1 MAVAS
6 PRKPLGL
13 WTSSGLVAG
22 NMIGSGIFL
31 LPASLALYG
40 PISLVGWVVTAT
52 GALLLALVFA
62 NLGRAYPKTGGPY
75 EYSRRA
81 FGDFIGFQVAW
92 GYWIAVW
99 AGNAAIAVAAVA
111 YAAEFWDPLAD
122 TAIVGAAAAIACIW
136 SLTLINLIGVK
147 PGGQVSFVTTV
158 LKLVPL
164 IAIATIGL
172 FYIDGD
178 NFTPF
183 NASGGSWFSAVR
195 AAAPLT
201 LWAFIGL
208 ESATV
213 PAEDVENPSRIIP
226 LSTMLGTVVTTVIY
240 ILSTVV
246 VFGVIASPV
255 LAESTAPF
263 SDAAKQMWG
272 SDFGRAV
279 TVGAVV
285 SAYGC
290 LNGWILLSAQVPLAA
305 ARDGLFPSV
314 FARVSSRGVPFVG
327 LIVSSVLASALL
339 LTNYT
344 NGLVDAFTEILLL
357 ATLTTLVPYAFSS
370 MAQLLLLV
378 SDRESF
384 SAKNFVR
391 DAVIAAVAFAYSLWA
406 IGGAGDE
413 VVFKGFLLILGGTP
427 VYVAMRWYQL
437 RKGATVTQ
445 PAPVAMGR
453 AGVLAARIQNEDGI

>member
-1 MAVAS
+1 MAATTA
-6 PRKPLGL
+6 RKPLGL
-13 WTSSGLVAG
+13 WTSTGLVAG

-40 PISLVGWVVTAT
+40 PVSLVGWVVTAT
-52 GALLLALVFA
+52 GALFLALVFA
-62 NLGRAYPKTGGPY
+62 NLGRVYPKTGGPY

-111 YAAEFWDPLAD
+111 YAGEFWDPLAD
-122 TAIVGAAAAIACIW
+122 DALVGALAALVCMW
-136 SLTLINLIGVK
+136 SLTLVNLLGVK

-158 LKLVPL
+158 MKLVPL
-164 IAIATIGL
+164 VIIAVVGL
-172 FYIDGD
+172 FYIDAD
-178 NFTPF
+178 NFSPF
-183 NASGGSWFSAVR
+183 NASDKSWFNAVR

-226 LSTMLGTVVTTVIY
+226 LSTMLGTIVTTAVY
-240 ILSTVV
+240 ILGTVV
-246 VFGVIASPV
+246 VFGIIATPV

-263 SDAAKQMWG
+263 SDAAKEMWG
-272 SDFGRAV
+272 SGFGDFV
-279 TVGAVV
+279 TVGAVI

-290 LNGWILLSAQVPLAA
+290 LNGWILLSAQVPMAA
-305 ARDGLFPSV
+305 ARDGLFPSI
-314 FARVSSRGVPFVG
+314 FARLNGRGAPYVG
-327 LIVSSVLASALL
+327 LIVSSLLASILL

-344 NGLVDAFTEILLL
+344 QGLVDAFTEMLLL
-357 ATLTTLVPYAFSS
+357 ATLTTLVPYAFSA
-370 MAQLLLLV
+370 MAQLLLLAT
-378 SDRESF
+378 DRERF
-384 SAKNFVR
+384 AATTFAR
-391 DAVIAAVAFAYSLWA
+391 DAIIAAVAFVYSMWA
-406 IGGAGDE
+406 IGGSGE
-413 VVFKGFLLILGGTP
+413 EIVFKGFLLILGGTP

-437 RKGATVTQ
+437 RKPATVSATT
-445 PAPVAMGR
+445 PAPA
-453 AGVLAARIQNEDGI
+453 AGLPAAGSAGS